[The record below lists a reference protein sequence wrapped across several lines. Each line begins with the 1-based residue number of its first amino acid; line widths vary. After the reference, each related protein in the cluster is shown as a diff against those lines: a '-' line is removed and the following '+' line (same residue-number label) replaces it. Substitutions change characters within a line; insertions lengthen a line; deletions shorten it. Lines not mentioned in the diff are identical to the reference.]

1 MATHEDRLVARD
13 AEAMRT
19 HAALDGTG
27 NLVTL
32 AAMTWGLL
40 RGLGVRGGQMLT
52 VGADAAAFAGLSETR
67 GFLNMGF
74 RALSMP
80 IPPDPGAW
88 PHDDLTPVT
97 LVPGMPQLHDVV
109 LANLPYAD
117 LYLSSVQASWTR
129 NRIQQALIQNVVDHL
144 LPGGLAVVVANHRYL
159 DAPGQA
165 RREMIRQEA
174 DLLGMVRLA
183 GATLHPDLPT
193 DVTSPVDLLVL
204 RKRLPGEPD
213 RSREFVRVERTH
225 YGPVNGGINV
235 FRTRYL
241 LEHDTDQVG
250 EDRLVPDL
258 RTGQRL
264 QIVADSVWEERLA
277 EVLVDLAN
285 TACADGL
292 TIAARQGRSLFGPG
306 ADVVARHRFF
316 EAGELRELFHLD
328 DPAAVPPTRSTAFRS
343 LPGFLPLGPLQA
355 NHQGPEAR
363 HSPRG
368 PHTPGL

>member
-1 MATHEDRLVARD
+1 MATYEDRLVARD

-19 HAALDGTG
+19 HAGLGGTG

-40 RGLGVRGGQMLT
+40 RGLGVRGGRMLT
-52 VGADAAAFAGLSETR
+52 VGADAATFAGLPETH

-74 RALSMP
+74 QSLSMP
-80 IPPDPGAW
+80 IPPNPGAW

-97 LVPGMPQLHDVV
+97 VAGMPQLHDVV

-117 LYLSSVQASWTR
+117 LHLSSVKGSWTR
-129 NRIQQALIQNVVDHL
+129 RRIQQALVQNVVDHL
-144 LPGGLAVVVANHRYL
+144 LPGGLAVVLANHRYL

-174 DLLGMVRLA
+174 DLLGMARLA
-183 GATLHPDLPT
+183 GATLHPDLPI
-193 DVTSPVDLLVL
+193 DGTSPVDLLVL

-213 RSREFVRVERTH
+213 RSREFIEVERTH
-225 YGPVNGGINV
+225 YGPAEGGINV
-235 FRTRYL
+235 FRTQYL
-241 LEHDTDQVG
+241 LEHDTDQIG
-250 EDRLVPDL
+250 EDRLVPDP
-258 RTGQRL
+258 RVGQRL
-264 QIVADSVWEERLA
+264 QIVADSLWEEHLA
-277 EVLVDLAN
+277 DSLVDLAN
-285 TACADGL
+285 AACSAGL
-292 TIAARQGRSLFGPG
+292 TIAADQGRSLLGPG
-306 ADVVARHRFF
+306 ADVIARHRFF

-328 DPAAVPPTRSTAFRS
+328 DPAAAPPTRSTAFRS
-343 LPGFLPLGPLQA
+343 LPGFLPLGPVQA
-355 NHQGPEAR
+355 NHQGPEVS